1 MNRVLDDQETSMAYA
16 IVGFGSVGQ
25 ALAGMFARRGL
36 EVAVASRRGPA
47 SLADRAQAIG
57 PRVRP
62 VTLDEAL
69 TADTVLLALPYD
81 QARELAGMADWRGRI
96 VIDVTNAYGVP
107 VDELGGL
114 PSSTVTA
121 EALGGS
127 RLVKAWNHLPAAT
140 LAQDP
145 AVHGGRRVIF
155 VSSDDADAATTV
167 GDLVARLGFAPV
179 QLGTLAEGGMLVQ
192 ARDRRW
198 GPLIFQDLVTFA
210 N

>member
-1 MNRVLDDQETSMAYA
+1 VTA
-16 IVGFGSVGQ
+16 Q
-25 ALAGMFARRGL
+25 AL
-36 EVAVASRRGPA
+36 
-47 SLADRAQAIG
+47 I
-57 PRVRP
+57 
-62 VTLDEAL
+62 
-69 TADTVLLALPYD
+69 
-81 QARELAGMADWRGRI
+81 
-96 VIDVTNAYGVP
+96 
-107 VDELGGL
+107 
-114 PSSTVTA
+114 
-121 EALGGS
+121 GS